1 MRTMNTEL
9 QSRFARYAQSFLTGD
24 ENIDRNLRLKE
35 EHTFCVLQEARII
48 MQGEAV
54 SPEEFSP
61 GEIAALLHDLSRF
74 EQFARF
80 QTFRDASSFDHGAES
95 GRLAEAD
102 HWLDDLAGDDRRDVL
117 FAIVRHNQMA
127 ISDAPSPRAKK
138 LAGIV
143 RDADKIDIF
152 RVFLQYLPQND
163 DPEITFSLANTR
175 VVSPEILAAIREK
188 RPVDHAKMKNVVDF
202 LAAKI
207 QWVYDLNTA
216 TARKIFLDR
225 ELLKKLGDF
234 LTDVP
239 EIPAL
244 LQTAENDLREGL
256 RK

>member
-1 MRTMNTEL
+1 MDINL
-9 QSRFARYAQSFLTGD
+9 QDRFARYAQSFLTGD
-24 ENIDRNLRLKE
+24 ETVDRNLRLKE
-35 EHTFCVLQEARII
+35 EHTFCVLKEARII

-54 SPEEFSP
+54 PQETFLL
-61 GEIAALLHDLSRF
+61 GETAALLHDLSRF
-74 EQFARF
+74 EQIIRF
-80 QTFRDASSFDHGAES
+80 RTFRDASSFDHGAES

-102 HWLDDLAGDDRRDVL
+102 HWLDDLSADARRDVL
-117 FAIVRHNQMA
+117 FAIVRHNQMM
-127 ISDAPSPRAKK
+127 IGDAPSLRAGQ

-188 RPVDHAKMKNVVDF
+188 RPADHAKMKNVVDF

-216 TARKIFLDR
+216 TARKIFLER
-225 ELLKKLGDF
+225 GLLKKLGAF

-244 LQTAENDLREGL
+244 LQAAENDL
-256 RK
+256 KQK